1 MPRKQKSQKAL
12 STTTEESKRIEKTN
26 ESENLPNVENDV
38 KENDAA
44 SDSDNEEGETPP
56 KKTENLQTKRQK
68 PNECKES
75 VENKNVKEQKAEE
88 NQNTG
93 SALKAVAVVGAVIIC
108 LFAVTYIT
116 LGNPISRNHSY
127 RSEEEFKEQIKAIR
141 NNFTNQDEFYWRFLT
156 NSGLRHLHKVHSGI
170 LDDLRPMSLLI
181 AGYSGSSGT
190 LDCFLKKLAS
200 AYTEAEYVTINANE
214 FTEKDAKVQLD
225 EMIIKSN
232 GDNQKVLVI
241 KNIEK
246 LSFDSATLFMSYAD
260 EHNDI
265 ASFPQSTLILST
277 QLPDTYDKDTK
288 RHEAEEKVASFLK
301 NTVWKGNDKNYV
313 AALWTRVGDGT
324 VVIRPEEN
332 NPCAE

>member
-12 STTTEESKRIEKTN
+12 STNTEESKRIEKTN
-26 ESENLPNVENDV
+26 ESENLPDAENDV
-38 KENDAA
+38 KENDTA
-44 SDSDNEEGETPP
+44 SDSDNEEGGTTP
-56 KKTENLQTKRQK
+56 KKTENLQTI
-68 PNECKES
+68 PNICKES

-88 NQNTG
+88 NQKTG
-93 SALKAVAVVGAVIIC
+93 SALTAVAVVGAVIC
-108 LFAVTYIT
+108 CVFAVGYIT

-127 RSEEEFKEQIKAIR
+127 RSEEEFNEQIKAIR

-181 AGYSGSSGT
+181 AGHSGSSGT

-214 FTEKDAKVQLD
+214 FTEKVQLD
-225 EMIIKSN
+225 EMIKKSI

-246 LSFDSATLFMSYAD
+246 LNFDSATLFMSYAD
-260 EHNDI
+260 EHNDV

-277 QLPDTYDKDTK
+277 QLPDTYDKNTK